1 MNVVLTDGRD
11 KDFVELCR
19 LLDENLNEIVGGEK
33 QREQYIQY
41 NTLDDIHD
49 VVLVYIDKVS
59 VGCASFKHFKDRIA
73 EVKRVYVRKEYQ
85 GKGISN
91 LLLHTLEERSRVKG
105 YGKLVLETGAPLVAA
120 MGLYI
125 KRGYKRIDN
134 YGQYKDMPESIC
146 MEKLL

>member
-11 KDFVELCR
+11 KDFIELCR

-59 VGCASFKHFKDRIA
+59 VGCAGFKHYEDRIA
-73 EVKRVYVRKEYQ
+73 EVKRVYVRKAYR

-91 LLLHTLEERSRVKG
+91 VLLHTLEESARIKG
-105 YGKLVLETGAPLVAA
+105 YGKLVLETGASLVAA
-120 MGLYI
+120 MGLYV

-134 YGQYKDMPESIC
+134 YGQYQDMPESIC